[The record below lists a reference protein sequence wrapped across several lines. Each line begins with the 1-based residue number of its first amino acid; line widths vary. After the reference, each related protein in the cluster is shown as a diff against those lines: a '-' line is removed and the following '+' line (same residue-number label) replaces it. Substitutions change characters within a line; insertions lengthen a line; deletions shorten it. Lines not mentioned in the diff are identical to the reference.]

1 MPGDLTNELSADLT
15 EDNEMLS
22 DALTIDELDRVASVD
37 DLTLDL
43 DQLSGELELD
53 SSELMNADLS
63 DLDLPDLTVDNDLFG
78 DNVSM
83 GDNADEMDTMLDLAK
98 AYIDMGDKDSASSA
112 LDEIVKSGSPAQVTE
127 AETLL
132 RKIS

>member
-1 MPGDLTNELSADLT
+1 MSGD
-15 EDNEMLS
+15 
-22 DALTIDELDRVASVD
+22 
-37 DLTLDL
+37 
-43 DQLSGELELD
+43 LELD